1 MQGVLVKLDV
11 NHSHGFMPHI
21 QQLEGNSSIANG
33 IFLKQINHHSL
44 PMQMSTGILIFAW
57 NGTEHDHLLRLALF
71 YNGS

>member
-11 NHSHGFMPHI
+11 NHSHGFKPHI

-44 PMQMSTGILIFAW
+44 PMQVRKLSVS
-57 NGTEHDHLLRLALF
+57 LF
-71 YNGS
+71 LYAVLTVYCW